1 MLVVKDIEVLRVERD
16 HIQIAHYS
24 PPGIFLAESLKTG
37 KLKEISIEDIHGRVF
52 RNSRGERICIGMS
65 NAVQKAIGLPF
76 DVFESMNRQMFELH
90 NENLLLRQML
100 DNKTNVKQYKQHIN
114 KERLLRCII
123 EI

>member
-1 MLVVKDIEVLRVERD
+1 MLVVKDIDV
-16 HIQIAHYS
+16 IQIDRDSIQLASMPGIDGYS
-24 PPGIFLAESLKTG
+24 PSYLDPPITFET
-37 KLKEISIEDIHGRVF
+37 IRGRVF

-65 NAVQKAIGLPF
+65 NVAQQAIGLPF

-90 NENLLLRQML
+90 NENLLLKHML